1 MNYSIESKY
10 FAIKTFGCQ
19 MNFYD
24 SSLYEDYLLKNDFK
38 KVENIEDASILLVN
52 TCAVREKSVSK
63 VLSFLGQIKKFNM
76 KGKKVIVCLLGCM
89 SPIYADS
96 LKRDG
101 LIDFAIGPL
110 NSNSVSFE
118 FQRLINQFD
127 YLNKQ
132 SNDSREDNDSKV
144 NLISRSITV
153 IYGCNYFCSYCIVP
167 YVRGRERSVPF
178 GEIIDKIKSYSDSGT
193 KEITLLGQNVDHYGF
208 DLPGSVNFSKLL
220 NEVVKIDNI
229 KKIDFITSHPKDF
242 DIEIINI
249 MKESNKIY
257 RHFHLPIQSGDDR
270 ILKLMNRNYSV
281 NEYCE
286 LIDKI
291 RDSFPLASITTDI
304 IVGFPSEDEPSFL
317 NTIELVKKAK
327 FDKIYLATYSKR
339 PMTKALKMNG
349 EVDPSEKKRRLNYL
363 LSLEHEIS
371 VNCSK
376 RFIGTEEE
384 VFVIKRFLKNK
395 YLGKNLEEREVLFSS
410 INEIQAGDI
419 VKVRVTECDKTR
431 LIGSAI

>member
-1 MNYSIESKY
+1 MNYSSESKY

-24 SSLYEDYLLKNDFK
+24 SSLYEDYLLENGFK
-38 KVENIEDASILLVN
+38 KAENIEDASILLVN

-63 VLSFLGQIKKFNM
+63 ALSFLGQIKKLNSR
-76 KGKKVIVCLLGCM
+76 KKKIIICLLGCM
-89 SPIYADS
+89 SPVYADS

-118 FQRLINQFD
+118 FKRFISQFD
-127 YLNKQ
+127 VFGDK
-132 SNDSREDNDSKV
+132 SNYPKENI
-144 NLISRSITV
+144 ISRFVTV

-178 GEIIDKIKSYSDSGT
+178 DEVIDKIKSYSDSGT
-193 KEITLLGQNVDHYGF
+193 REITLLGQNVDHYGY
-208 DLPGSVNFSKLL
+208 DLPGSINFSKLL
-220 NEVVKIDNI
+220 NEVAKIDNI

-249 MKESNKIY
+249 MKGSNKIY

-304 IVGFPSEDEPSFL
+304 IVGFPSEDESSFL
-317 NTIELVKKAK
+317 NTVELVKKAK

-339 PMTKALKMNG
+339 PMTKALKIYG
-349 EVDPSEKKRRLNYL
+349 DVDPCEKKKRLNHL
-363 LSLEHEIS
+363 LCLEREIS
-371 VNCSK
+371 TNRSK

-384 VFVIKRFLKNK
+384 LFITKMLSKNK

-410 INEIQAGDI
+410 INELQAGDI
-419 VKVRVTECDKTR
+419 VKVKVTECDKTR

>member
-1 MNYSIESKY
+1 MNCSPESKY
-10 FAIKTFGCQ
+10 FFIKTFGCQ

-63 VLSFLGQIKKFNM
+63 VFSFLGQIKKLNLH
-76 KGKKVIVCLLGCM
+76 KKKIMVCLLGCM
-89 SPIYADS
+89 SPIYVDS
-96 LKRDG
+96 LKREG
-101 LIDFAIGPL
+101 LIDIAIGPL
-110 NSNSVSFE
+110 NSNSVSNVFKGFISRNE
-118 FQRLINQFD
+118 SSVDHN
-127 YLNKQ
+127 NK
-132 SNDSREDNDSKV
+132 SENNI
-144 NLISRSITV
+144 ISRSITV

-178 GEIIDKIKSYSDSGT
+178 DEVIDKIKSYSDSGT
-193 KEITLLGQNVDHYGF
+193 REITLLGQNVDHYGF
-208 DLPGSVNFSKLL
+208 DLQGSVNFSKLL
-220 NEVVKIDNI
+220 NEVSKIDKI
-229 KKIDFITSHPKDF
+229 EKIDFITSHPKDF
-242 DIEIINI
+242 DFEIINI
-249 MKESNKIY
+249 IKESNKIY

-286 LIDKI
+286 LINEI

-304 IVGFPSEDEPSFL
+304 IVGFPSEDESSFL
-317 NTIELVKKAK
+317 NTVDLVKKIK

-339 PMTKALKMNG
+339 PMTKASKIDS
-349 EVDPSEKKRRLNYL
+349 EVDPCEKKRMLNHL
-363 LSLEHEIS
+363 LSLEREIS
-371 VNCSK
+371 IDQSK

-384 VFVIKRFLKNK
+384 VFITERLSKNK

-410 INEIQAGDI
+410 IDELQTGDI
-419 VKVRVTECDKTR
+419 VKVKVTECDRTR
-431 LIGSAI
+431 LIGNAI